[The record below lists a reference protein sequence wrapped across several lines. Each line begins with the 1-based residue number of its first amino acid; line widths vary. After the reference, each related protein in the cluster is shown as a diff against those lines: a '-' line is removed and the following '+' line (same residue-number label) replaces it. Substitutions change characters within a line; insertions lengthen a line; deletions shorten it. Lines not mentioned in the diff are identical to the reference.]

1 MRAVVPA
8 HVIVDHDDHP
18 VKQSDIGSLAI
29 HRTKETDS
37 GPVNLM
43 AIGYMLAASVDVNQS
58 RGGTQDWANTGG
70 VGPLNL
76 RQISRDSPA
85 DRPKDAP
92 QAVSI

>member
-8 HVIVDHDDHP
+8 HVIVDHDDRP

-43 AIGYMLAASVDVNQS
+43 AIGYMLAASVDVCPVPRRNAGLGKHRGS
-58 RGGTQDWANTGG
+58 RTIESQTD
-70 VGPLNL
+70 
-76 RQISRDSPA
+76 
-85 DRPKDAP
+85 
-92 QAVSI
+92 